1 VTVGLR
7 DLLGGS
13 VRVPASTLERAT
25 TWINPPPL
33 AGTSLRGH
41 VVAYQFWTYTCINWL
56 RTLPYVRAWAHRYS
70 EHGLFVVGIHTPEF
84 GFEAEESNVREAV
97 AALQVDYPVVVD
109 SDYAI
114 WKAFTNHYWPALYIA
129 DANGVIRYQHFGEGA
144 YDESERAIRDL
155 LAQSGVRD
163 LPHGLA
169 KVHPAG
175 LELSANWE
183 FLGSPETYLGS
194 DRGERYAGRHKDSSE
209 LVPGALAL
217 NHWTLAGDWQIRS
230 DAAVLEAGAGAI
242 AYRFRA
248 RDVNLVMASSKGAIP
263 FQVRLDGRSPYHA
276 HGADC
281 NEQGNGV
288 VSEARLYQLIRRPD
302 PRDDQTIEIAFA
314 APGASAF
321 AFTFG

>member
-1 VTVGLR
+1 MGLR
-7 DLLGGS
+7 DLLGALG
-13 VRVPASTLERAT
+13 RVPASALERAT

-56 RTLPYVRAWAHRYS
+56 RTLPYVREWAHRYS

-84 GFEAEESNVREAV
+84 GFEGEESNVREAT

-114 WKAFTNHYWPALYIA
+114 WRAFNNHYWPALYIA

-144 YDESERAIRDL
+144 YDESEHAIRNL
-155 LAQSGVRD
+155 LVQSGVRN

-169 KVHPAG
+169 EVQPTG
-175 LELSANWE
+175 LELSANWKS
-183 FLGSPETYLGS
+183 LGSPETYLGS
-194 DRGERYAGRHKDSSE
+194 DRGERYAGRHKDHSE
-209 LVPGALAL
+209 LELGALAL
-217 NHWTLAGDWQIRS
+217 NHWSLAGDWQIRS
-230 DAAVLEAGAGAI
+230 DAVVLETGSGSI

-248 RDVNLVMASSKGAIP
+248 RDVNLVMGSSDGAIP
-263 FQVRLDGRSPYHA
+263 FQVHLDGQTPYNA
-276 HGADC
+276 HGVDC
-281 NEQGNGV
+281 DEQGNGV
-288 VSEARLYQLIRRPD
+288 VSTARLYQLIRRPD
-302 PRDDQTIEIAFA
+302 PRDDKTLEITFA

-321 AFTFG
+321 VFTFG